1 MSTPEAPPAEQT
13 ITGPVVGVITKSADT
28 WQIAVKTDPAS
39 QYSRNLWTKDE
50 EIATRMM
57 RSIGQVFSFYC
68 RVSEWTRQDGQPVK
82 SLWINGWS
90 EGHAQ
95 ALLAPQMDGDNMSPI
110 ADEVARAQQ
119 ALAEAQARQAAA
131 AQQQAQAGWQ
141 SNEPRG
147 SSLADERELHIMRE
161 AADAR
166 AATILAAMIQTG
178 TMTLEDLTPERMHS
192 FLDTFSNR
200 RLNFYETGQSQYQ
213 DEIPF

>member
-1 MSTPEAPPAEQT
+1 MSVPEAPPAEQT

-28 WQIAVKTDPAS
+28 WQVAVKTDPSS
-39 QYSRNLWTKDE
+39 QYTKNLWTKDE
-50 EIATRMM
+50 ELATRMM

-68 RVSEWTRQDGQPVK
+68 RISEWTRQDGSPVK

-95 ALLAPQMDGDNMSPI
+95 ALLAPQVDGDNMSPI

-119 ALAEAQARQAAA
+119 ALREAEARAAAA
-131 AQQQAQAGWQ
+131 AQPSVPPPAPPPQ
-141 SNEPRG
+141 PT
-147 SSLADERELHIMRE
+147 SLVDQRELHIMRE

-200 RLNFYETGQSQYQ
+200 RINFYETGQSQYQ

>member
-110 ADEVARAQQ
+110 ADE
-119 ALAEAQARQAAA
+119 
-131 AQQQAQAGWQ
+131 
-141 SNEPRG
+141 
-147 SSLADERELHIMRE
+147 RELHIMRE

>member
-1 MSTPEAPPAEQT
+1 MSVPEAPPAEQT
-13 ITGPVVGVITKSADT
+13 IAGPVVGVITKSADT
-28 WQIAVKTDPAS
+28 WQVAVKTDPSS
-39 QYSRNLWTKDE
+39 QYTKNLWTKDE
-50 EIATRMM
+50 ELATRMM

-68 RVSEWTRQDGQPVK
+68 RISEWTRQDGSPVK

-95 ALLAPQMDGDNMSPI
+95 ALLAPQVDGDNMSPI

-119 ALAEAQARQAAA
+119 ALREAEARAAAA
-131 AQQQAQAGWQ
+131 AQPSVPPPALPPQ
-141 SNEPRG
+141 PT
-147 SSLADERELHIMRE
+147 SLVDQRELHIMRE

-200 RLNFYETGQSQYQ
+200 RINFYETGQSQYQ